1 MNDGL
6 GSVCGML
13 EGPMMEGPDECGA
26 EVCVADAEGQDFVA
40 AAAVPV
46 RTFRPPLLAW
56 PSLPV

>member
-26 EVCVADAEGQDFVA
+26 EVCVADAEGQDA
-40 AAAVPV
+40 IAAAVVPV
-46 RTFRPPLLAW
+46 
-56 PSLPV
+56 S